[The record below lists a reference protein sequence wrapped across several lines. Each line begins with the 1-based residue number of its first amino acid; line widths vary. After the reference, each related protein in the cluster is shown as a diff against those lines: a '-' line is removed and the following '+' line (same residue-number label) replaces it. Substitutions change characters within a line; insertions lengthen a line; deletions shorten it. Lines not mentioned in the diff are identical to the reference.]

1 MSITPGFSHQP
12 SSLMCDDCW
21 CLIPYAESR
30 RVLCKW
36 SPLRRCIVVS
46 FLAGLGHAKYVGTVT
61 MPGYRVHSPGGT
73 QTSFCRESQQQPEQ
87 QSRGAFRPI
96 FPLDSSTQT
105 SIPADSPDCPA
116 GTCTRSLYRVN
127 CCTMAA
133 LRPAR
138 CLSATLLSPRPTG
151 ASRLSLRTTGA
162 ASARHKSGPYGYTQS
177 KALVFSKPGEPA
189 DVLRLHTH
197 SISPSIPSHSVLV
210 RTLAAP
216 VNPADVNT
224 IQGTYGAKPT
234 YHTLL
239 GTPEPSSVPGNE
251 GCLEVLAAG
260 ADVTTLRRG
269 DWCLPASTGFGTWR
283 THALVDRADEALL
296 RVDRDGLTPS
306 QVATVSVNLCSAYR
320 MLRDY
325 VDLVQLSVR
334 AGSGAWFI
342 QNGANSGVGRAAV
355 QLGRLWGLRSINV
368 IRERV
373 GDQAATE
380 ALRRELLDLGATVVV
395 TESEF
400 LDRGFPA
407 RMKDEFTR
415 NGRDSVMLG
424 LNCVGGKSATAMSK
438 CLSDG
443 GTLVTYGAM
452 SKQPVMLPTGLL
464 IFRDLRFHGFWLSRW
479 ANADKKGKKQTID
492 EILGLIREGKF
503 RDAPL
508 QEVKWDWETE
518 DKVLREAVQGTL
530 TGFRPG
536 KGIFVFGDT

>member
-1 MSITPGFSHQP
+1 MDRHHV
-12 SSLMCDDCW
+12 MCNYMCT
-21 CLIPYAESR
+21 CML
-30 RVLCKW
+30 
-36 SPLRRCIVVS
+36 
-46 FLAGLGHAKYVGTVT
+46 
-61 MPGYRVHSPGGT
+61 T
-73 QTSFCRESQQQPEQ
+73 Q
-87 QSRGAFRPI
+87 
-96 FPLDSSTQT
+96 SST
-105 SIPADSPDCPA
+105 P
-116 GTCTRSLYRVN
+116 
-127 CCTMAA
+127 
-133 LRPAR
+133 
-138 CLSATLLSPRPTG
+138 
-151 ASRLSLRTTGA
+151 
-162 ASARHKSGPYGYTQS
+162 KS
-177 KALVFSKPGEPA
+177 
-189 DVLRLHTH
+189 LHTH

-224 IQGTYGAKPT
+224 IQGTYGAKPAYT
-234 YHTLL
+234 TLL

-251 GCLEVLAAG
+251 GCLEVLAVG
-260 ADVTTLRRG
+260 PDVTTLKRG

-283 THALVDRADEALL
+283 THALVDRADHALL
-296 RVDRDGLTPS
+296 RVDREGLTPA
-306 QVATVSVNLCSAYR
+306 QVATVSVNPCSAYR

-325 VDLVQLSVR
+325 VDLVRLSVESFSR
-334 AGSGAWFI
+334 GDGDAAGGAWFV

-368 IRERV
+368 VRERE
-373 GDQAATE
+373 GDPAATE

-400 LDRGFPA
+400 LDRSFPA
-407 RMKDEFTR
+407 RLKEEFTR
-415 NGRDSVMLG
+415 MGKDPVMLG

-452 SKQPVMLPTGLL
+452 SKQPLMLPTGLL

-479 ANADKKGKKQTID
+479 ANADRNGKKQTVD

-503 RDAPL
+503 KDAPM

-530 TGFRPG
+530 SGFRPG